1 MDENSIMLTHFNNTE
16 YKVCLEVLSKYCEYW
31 NVFNNGSLS
40 QNMLG
45 WIGWMVV
52 KFHPEVKKS
61 MSRFHCPVFS
71 RSDLVIIK
79 IASALS
85 TKPGVQKLPAN
96 FWQLKSVHSLAIRV
110 GEIQAMVSRGY
121 KPRQTKNNHHHHHQ
135 RMNLFHFPYTF
146 QFCIKWIL
154 KNFQPLEFSLERELE
169 LNIETTVW

>member
-1 MDENSIMLTHFNNTE
+1 MDENSVMLTHFNNTE

-45 WIGWMVV
+45 WIGWMEV

-85 TKPGVQKLPAN
+85 TKPGVQKLCQQTFGSWNQFIVWPSGSEKHRPWSPEVTSQDKQKIITTTTTKEWISSTFLTLFN
-96 FWQLKSVHSLAIRV
+96 FV
-110 GEIQAMVSRGY
+110 
-121 KPRQTKNNHHHHHQ
+121 
-135 RMNLFHFPYTF
+135 
-146 QFCIKWIL
+146 
-154 KNFQPLEFSLERELE
+154 
-169 LNIETTVW
+169 